1 VTRDEVVSRSDR
13 YELPTYR
20 RLDLVAAR
28 GEGSWIFDE
37 DGRRYL
43 DLYGGHAVTLL
54 GHSPQAI
61 VDAITEQAR
70 KLLFY
75 SNLVHCAARARA
87 AERLVTLSPFDD
99 ARAFFCN
106 SGAEANETA
115 LKIARQATGRTKVV
129 VFEGGFH
136 GRTLGA
142 LAASSVA
149 PREAQADP
157 VIPPGSAY
165 LFEKYGAVPASLDD
179 SVAAVLVEP
188 IQSMGGMTMMTR
200 EFGEALR
207 RRCDEVGVLLIFD
220 EVQTAPARTGSWFF
234 GDPWGLK
241 PDLITSAKGIAS
253 GFPAGVVLVDGP
265 IVGSVGYGDQGT
277 TFGGGPLASAA
288 IDATLAT
295 LEEID
300 GPARARA
307 IETRVREGLP
317 GIEVVGRG
325 ALLGVVGPGKEAVAA
340 LREKHGV
347 LVGGCPGNPRVLRLM
362 PPVTIT
368 DAELDIGLGS
378 IREVLA

>member
-1 VTRDEVVSRSDR
+1 VTREEVISRSNR

-37 DGRRYL
+37 DGRKYL

-54 GHSPQAI
+54 GHSPQPI
-61 VDAITEQAR
+61 VDAITRQAGD
-70 KLLFY
+70 LLFY
-75 SNLVHCAARARA
+75 SNLVHCPARARA
-87 AERLVTLSPFDD
+87 AERLVTLSPFDN

-115 LKIARQATGRTKVV
+115 LKIARQATGRRRVV

-157 VIPPGSAY
+157 IIAPGDAY
-165 LFEKYGAVPASLDD
+165 IFEKYGEVPASLDD
-179 SVAAVLVEP
+179 SIAAVLVEP
-188 IQSMGGMTMMTR
+188 IQSMGGMRMMTR
-200 EFGEALR
+200 EFGEGLR
-207 RRCDEVGVLLIFD
+207 RRCDEVGALLIFD
-220 EVQTAPARTGSWFF
+220 EVQTAPARTGAWFF
-234 GDPWGLK
+234 GDPWSLR

-253 GFPAGVVLVDGP
+253 GFPAGVVLVDGK
-265 IVGSVGYGDQGT
+265 IAQTVSYGDQGT
-277 TFGGGPLASAA
+277 TFGGGPLAAAA

-295 LEEID
+295 LQEID

-307 IETRVREGLP
+307 IESHVREGLP
-317 GIEVVGRG
+317 GAEVLGRG
-325 ALLGVVGPGKEAVAA
+325 ALLGIVGPGKQAVAD
-340 LREKHGV
+340 LREQHGV
-347 LVGGCPGNPRVLRLM
+347 LVGGCPGNPRVFRLM

-368 DAELDIGLGS
+368 DAELDLGLAA